1 MQDDEAR
8 KLYATTGVDF
18 TALRQK
24 YMTAAAEAQQG
35 TQLEQRTQQSDGC
48 CDSNT
53 LQHNRSEPPLQ
64 QRHLCTETA
73 ALDKYVICKECSGLG
88 IRLRLGLDHAVVRRK
103 ELYNHMVLERSCEHC
118 DGDGIAPRK

>member
-1 MQDDEAR
+1 MQDMRDDEAR
-8 KLYATTGVDF
+8 KLHATTGVDF
-18 TALRQK
+18 IALRQK
-24 YMTAAAEAQQG
+24 YMTANVEAQQK
-35 TQLEQRTQQSDGC
+35 EQDQNHSDSRCDTHKGSQQ
-48 CDSNT
+48 
-53 LQHNRSEPPLQ
+53 NRSESPLQ

-88 IRLRLGLDHAVVRRK
+88 IRK

>member
-88 IRLRLGLDHAVVRRK
+88 IRK